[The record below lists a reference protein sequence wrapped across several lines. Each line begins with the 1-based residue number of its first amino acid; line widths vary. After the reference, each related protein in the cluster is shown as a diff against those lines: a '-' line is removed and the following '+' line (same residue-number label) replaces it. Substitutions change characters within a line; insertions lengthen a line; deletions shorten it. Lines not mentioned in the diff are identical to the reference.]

1 MKADML
7 LYLIALPVSFFAEK
21 NTSPQAVD
29 DGNFPRD
36 PVVVQR
42 DFDAI

>member
-21 NTSPQAVD
+21 NTSPQAV
-29 DGNFPRD
+29 GNSKFPRD

-42 DFDAI
+42 DFDVI